1 MHRTYYKL
9 FPGSRYY
16 CPWSLHHQH
25 NSDAV
30 GHRQDDAVV
39 ASSGPIAT
47 YAVVDAARILN
58 GPGEYCQHAPTARAR
73 GISEDSWFD
82 GSAIAAHVMTG
93 VITAD
98 PTLAG
103 VDLVKAGGNAL
114 ADTNR
119 SLGIP
124 LDERFRSSLLST
136 CLGAIQV
143 GPDTLTYTVVGDCR
157 VALGSKIIGDHFP
170 LEAAYAYLFGE
181 VARVARLER
190 QTVYELLMPALRP
203 LGRNRFQNCP
213 PSSNRTSWDMI
224 LEVIE
229 ANVPANTYI
238 SRLET
243 DRIVKHLRQH
253 YTTDMAYGVIDAL
266 GDTPTEYIHTG
277 TIERPPPGSK
287 VVIYTDGF
295 KPKAGTFP
303 TGLDHLELV
312 NPHYSEATAIVVSL

>member
-1 MHRTYYKL
+1 MNQTYYRF

-16 CPWSLHHQH
+16 CPWSLHHKH
-25 NSDAV
+25 NSHAV
-30 GHRQDDAVV
+30 GHRQDDAVR
-39 ASSGPIAT
+39 ASSGAVTT
-47 YAVVDAARILN
+47 YAVVDAARVLY

-73 GISEDSWFD
+73 GIPENSWFD
-82 GSAIAAHVMTG
+82 GSAIAAHVMTQ
-93 VITAD
+93 VIATD

-136 CLGAIQV
+136 CLGAVQV

-170 LEAAYAYLFGE
+170 LEAAYSYLFKE
-181 VARVARLER
+181 VASIMGLER
-190 QTVYELLMPALRP
+190 QRVYDLLMPILRQ
-203 LGRNRFQNCP
+203 LGRDRFQNRP
-213 PSSNRTSWDMI
+213 PSSIRTSWEEI
-224 LEVIE
+224 LDVITTVVS
-229 ANVPANTYI
+229 AATGI
-238 SRLET
+238 SGLAAAC
-243 DRIVKHLRQH
+243 IVKDLRQH

-266 GDTPTEYIHTG
+266 ADTPVEHIRTG
-277 TIERPPPGSK
+277 TVERPPAGSK

-295 KPKAGTFP
+295 RAKPGIFP
-303 TGLDHLELV
+303 GSLGDLDVV